1 MMTRLEAFEKL
12 AKDNGLDIE
21 VNGNLHRAWF
31 NDKDF
36 LMSINE
42 RKEYQSLEVATK
54 VLGRKFMLFKQY
66 KNIGPRIYKDLDK
79 QIKQLIGDFKVALV
93 EEKLENMGNDFK

>member
-12 AKDNGLDIE
+12 AKNNGLDIE

>member
-1 MMTRLEAFEKL
+1 MTRLEAFEKL
-12 AKDNGLDIE
+12 AKNNGLNIE
-21 VNGNLHRAWF
+21 INGNLHRAWF

-42 RKEYQSLEVATK
+42 RKEYQSLEIATK
-54 VLGRKFMLFKQY
+54 VLGRKFMVFKDY
-66 KNIGPRIYKDLDK
+66 RNIGPRIYKELDK
-79 QIKQLIGDFKVALV
+79 QIKQLIGDFKAALV

>member
-1 MMTRLEAFEKL
+1 MMTRLEAFNKL
-12 AKDNGLDIE
+12 AKNNGLNVEID
-21 VNGNLHRAWF
+21 GNLHRAWF
-31 NDKDF
+31 NNKDF

-66 KNIGPRIYKDLDK
+66 TKIGPRIYKDLDK
-79 QIKQLIGDFKVALV
+79 QIKQLIGDFKKALV
-93 EEKLENMGNDFK
+93 QEKLEIMENDFG

>member
-12 AKDNGLDIE
+12 AKDNGLNIE
-21 VNGNLHRAWF
+21 INGNLHRAWF

-42 RKEYQSLEVATK
+42 RKEYQALEVATK
-54 VLGRKFMLFKQY
+54 VLGRKFMVFKQY
-66 KNIGPRIYKDLDK
+66 TKIGPRIYKELDK
-79 QIKQLIGDFKVALV
+79 QIKQLIGEFKAALI

>member
-12 AKDNGLDIE
+12 AKNNGLNVEI
-21 VNGNLHRAWF
+21 NGNLHRAWF

-42 RKEYQSLEVATK
+42 RKEYQALEVATR
-54 VLGRKFMLFKQY
+54 VFGRKFMVFKAY
-66 KNIGPRIYKDLDK
+66 DKIGPKIFAELDK
-79 QIKQLIGDFKVALV
+79 QIKQLIGDFKEALV
-93 EEKLENMGNDFK
+93 QEKLENMGNDFR

>member
-1 MMTRLEAFEKL
+1 MTRLEAFEKL
-12 AKDNGLDIE
+12 AKNNGLDIE
-21 VNGNLHRAWF
+21 VDGNLHRAWF

-66 KNIGPRIYKDLDK
+66 TKIGPRIYKELDK
-79 QIKQLIGDFKVALV
+79 QIKQLIGDFKVALI

>member
-66 KNIGPRIYKDLDK
+66 KYIGPKIYKELDK

>member
-1 MMTRLEAFEKL
+1 MTRLEAFEKL
-12 AKDNGLDIE
+12 AKNNGLNVEI
-21 VNGNLHRAWF
+21 NGNLHRAWF

-54 VLGRKFMLFKQY
+54 VLGRKFMVFKDY
-66 KNIGPRIYKDLDK
+66 RNIGPRIYAELDK
-79 QIKQLIGDFKVALV
+79 QIKQLIGDFKEALV
-93 EEKLENMGNDFK
+93 QEKLENMGNDFR

>member
-1 MMTRLEAFEKL
+1 MTRLEAFEKL
-12 AKDNGLDIE
+12 AKNNGLNVE

-54 VLGRKFMLFKQY
+54 VLGRKFMVFKDY
-66 KNIGPRIYKDLDK
+66 KNIGPRIYKELDK
-79 QIKQLIGDFKVALV
+79 QIKQLIGEFKEALV